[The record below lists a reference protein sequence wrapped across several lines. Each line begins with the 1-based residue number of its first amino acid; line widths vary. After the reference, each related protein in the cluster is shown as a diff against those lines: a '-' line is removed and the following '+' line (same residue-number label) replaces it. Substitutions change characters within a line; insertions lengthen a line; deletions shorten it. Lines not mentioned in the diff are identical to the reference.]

1 MSVAARPFR
10 RATACWKRLSSP
22 ASARNCFGKPERESG
37 QSRVP
42 LPPAMMTGWIGI
54 DDDMRGTSCGDGSN
68 DARAP
73 CGANPSLADIPYLAG
88 VAAVSAIAA
97 VLSLITPS
105 GLGVREASMYGLL
118 LAITTKGVALGVTV
132 LNRLTITLVEGLL
145 LLAGALAWRFLPRP
159 EPEPETDP

>member
-1 MSVAARPFR
+1 MGGVAVFF
-10 RATACWKRLSSP
+10 L
-22 ASARNCFGKPERESG
+22 
-37 QSRVP
+37 
-42 LPPAMMTGWIGI
+42 
-54 DDDMRGTSCGDGSN
+54 MRSL
-68 DARAP
+68 
-73 CGANPSLADIPYLAG
+73 GANPSLADIPYLAG